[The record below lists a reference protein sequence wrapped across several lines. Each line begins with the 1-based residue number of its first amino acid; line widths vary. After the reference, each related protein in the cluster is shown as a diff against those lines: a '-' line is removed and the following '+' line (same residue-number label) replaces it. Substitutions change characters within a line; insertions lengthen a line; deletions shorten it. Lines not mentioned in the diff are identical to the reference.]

1 MANQIPE
8 SMDKAVRVEM
18 MRLLRE
24 RVNDPTL
31 QMRTEWGPHPDT
43 REIAAHLLVRTEY
56 VSHTGYI
63 TLAGMDYYRR
73 QTANQITT
81 WLKTNW
87 FAVAVAVAT
96 VLAAVCGPFFDFL
109 WGIVLP

>member
-31 QMRTEWGPHPDT
+31 QMRTEWGPEDM
-43 REIAAHLLVRTEY
+43 
-56 VSHTGYI
+56 S
-63 TLAGMDYYRR
+63 
-73 QTANQITT
+73 
-81 WLKTNW
+81 
-87 FAVAVAVAT
+87 VAV
-96 VLAAVCGPFFDFL
+96 C
-109 WGIVLP
+109 